1 MGIYAYRVRFL
12 RQYTQM
18 PACALESI
26 EQLEQLRALWHGTRI
41 FVDEARQQPGL
52 SVDTL
57 ADKVLAEALMAQRNE
72 A

>member
-1 MGIYAYRVRFL
+1 
-12 RQYTQM
+12 
-18 PACALESI
+18 
-26 EQLEQLRALWHGTRI
+26 
-41 FVDEARQQPGL
+41 VDEARQQPGL